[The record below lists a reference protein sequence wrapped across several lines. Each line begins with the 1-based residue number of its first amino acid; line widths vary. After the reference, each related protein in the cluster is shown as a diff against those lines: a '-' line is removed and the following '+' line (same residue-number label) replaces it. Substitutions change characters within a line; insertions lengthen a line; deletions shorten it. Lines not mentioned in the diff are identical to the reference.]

1 MIPFFIELARQF
13 RVFSES
19 LLPEVGGASVCD
31 DFFGKV
37 DGVTSVFKIANL
49 GKVSSTDRMDGRSP
63 DRSSF
68 WIHFT
73 SSRAELA

>member
-1 MIPFFIELARQF
+1 MIP
-13 RVFSES
+13 VFSES

-31 DFFGKV
+31 DFFVKV
-37 DGVTSVFKIANL
+37 DEDVTSVFKITNL
-49 GKVSSTDRMDGRSP
+49 GKVSSTDRMDVRSP

-73 SSRAELA
+73 SSRAELG